1 MSAFRHMYPI
11 RLLCIALCIGLFGC
25 KTDRGS
31 ETSDP
36 PAKSAD
42 QASLRQANVLPA
54 VDAKPFAT
62 QASAMQASAAPGH
75 ALTLTRVYLPPPQWT
90 HPAGFELIP
99 EFNHAE
105 IADVTGDGRR
115 DLIAVLGNVPDGYQ
129 LLIFAQNPDGTL
141 AAPQYIVFPQPAYE
155 GARWIRVA
163 DMNRDGVGD
172 PILVRGESIHV
183 LLSRPSG
190 QRVWS
195 TVASTTLAI
204 DTAPVVADFDGD
216 GNNDIVAHLSSWFI
230 TLPPDTDKRGRL
242 LLLMGDGRGGIAR
255 QDVRYT
261 YGSDPNDVERATGLA
276 VGDFDGDSDP
286 DVAMNA
292 QQFDYWGQ
300 RWNYRADVYPY
311 DRIAGFGPP
320 RNIGRDPQAND
331 LVAGDFNGD
340 GRADAAISN
349 EEVDPLKTKFSLYL
363 QRSDGTFS
371 DSPIV
376 KSTYLQAV
384 DPEAVDLDQDGDTDL
399 VVGHNGAARV
409 GRYLQSGGALENAA
423 YYAYGGSAGVGETSQ
438 AVGDLN
444 GDSCPEVAIAVRYD
458 GLFVM
463 TGSGCAPRRRLTSI
477 PLRAVP
483 SAMPAVRAIAAPLPQ
498 RIRIAPRSPLRSDD
512 RDRR

>member
-1 MSAFRHMYPI
+1 MSSLRPTHSIA
-11 RLLCIALCIGLFGC
+11 LVCIALCIGLSGC
-25 KTDRGS
+25 ESDRTS
-31 ETSDP
+31 KTSDP
-36 PAKSAD
+36 KSTDHAL
-42 QASLRQANVLPA
+42 ARQARVLPA
-54 VDAKPFAT
+54 VGDKPFSI
-62 QASAMQASAAPGH
+62 QAGAIQASAAPGY
-75 ALTLTRVYLPPPQWT
+75 ALTLTRVYIPPPQWT
-90 HPAGFELIP
+90 HPGGFELVP
-99 EFNHAE
+99 EFNHTE

-129 LLIFAQNPDGTL
+129 LLVFAQNPDGTL

-172 PILVRGESIHV
+172 PILVRGESIHI
-183 LLSRPSG
+183 LLSRPGG

-195 TVASTTLAI
+195 NVASTSLAI

-255 QDVRYT
+255 QEVRYT
-261 YGSDPNDVERATGLA
+261 YGSDPHDVERATGLA

-320 RNIGRDPQAND
+320 RNIGSDPQSKY

-340 GRADAAISN
+340 GRADVAISN
-349 EEVDPLKTKFSLYL
+349 EEVDPLKTRFSLYL
-363 QRSDGTFS
+363 QRMDGTFS

-376 KSTYLQAV
+376 KSTYLQSV

-399 VVGHNGAARV
+399 VVGHNGAGRV
-409 GRYLQSGGALENAA
+409 GRYLQSGGVLENAV
-423 YYAYGGSAGVGETSQ
+423 YHDYGGYAGVGETSQ
-438 AVGDLN
+438 SVGDLD

-463 TGSGCAPRRRLTSI
+463 KGSGCAPRRRLTSI
-477 PLRAVP
+477 PLRAALSP
-483 SAMPAVRAIAAPLPQ
+483 MPAARAIAAPLPQ
-498 RIRIAPRSPLRSDD
+498 RIRIAPRSQLRFDE